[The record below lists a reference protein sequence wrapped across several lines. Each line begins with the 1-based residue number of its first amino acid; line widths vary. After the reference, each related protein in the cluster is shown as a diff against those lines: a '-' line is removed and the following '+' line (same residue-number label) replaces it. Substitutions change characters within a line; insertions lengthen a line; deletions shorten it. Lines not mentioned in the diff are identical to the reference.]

1 MTVCNA
7 LRKRCTDERLLL
19 VLAALHTNTA
29 GNSLMNAISSCK
41 GRSDVVSTHSYCIYN
56 IQRLSSSLLPN
67 KSLQDGIRQTRRHR
81 EAYCSI
87 SRPPSSQ
94 AHGQKVSTIQVPS
107 ISRHVSLQNRADLHD
122 IPYASRYDVQMDLP
136 RYKMPSS
143 GVDAK
148 VVYQLLHDELELGEF
163 GVQGM

>member
-1 MTVCNA
+1 M
-7 LRKRCTDERLLL
+7 LFP
-19 VLAALHTNTA
+19 AAKVGVT
-29 GNSLMNAISSCK
+29 SL
-41 GRSDVVSTHSYCIYN
+41 THSYCIYN
-56 IQRLSSSLLPN
+56 IQRLSLSLSLLSN
-67 KSLQDGIRQTRRHR
+67 KSLQNGIRQTCRHG

-87 SRPPSSQ
+87 PRPHSSQ

-136 RYKMPSS
+136 RYKMPSG

-163 GVQGM
+163 GVYRRAGCKAN